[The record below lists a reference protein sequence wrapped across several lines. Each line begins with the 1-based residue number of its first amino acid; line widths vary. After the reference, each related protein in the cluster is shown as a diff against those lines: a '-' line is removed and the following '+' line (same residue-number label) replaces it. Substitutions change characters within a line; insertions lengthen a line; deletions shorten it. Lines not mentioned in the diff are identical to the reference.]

1 MNELL
6 NTLINRLVRF
16 VSMMVSGIG
25 FLTVGMFRR
34 VIRRR
39 SGISF
44 NAALVLLLLAILII
58 PFAMVRAEL
67 TDRAVVRGER
77 CKHGVADHILWVGG
91 GGGTARGR
99 NCDR

>member
-6 NTLINRLVRF
+6 NVLINRLVRF

-39 SGISF
+39 SGFSF
-44 NAALVLLLLAILII
+44 NAGLVLLLLAILII
-58 PFAMVRAEL
+58 PFAMNY
-67 TDRAVVRGER
+67 
-77 CKHGVADHILWVGG
+77 
-91 GGGTARGR
+91 TAHLLAG
-99 NCDR
+99 N

>member
-6 NTLINRLVRF
+6 NTLMNRLVRL
-16 VSMMVSGIG
+16 VSMIG

-58 PFAMVRAEL
+58 PFAMNY
-67 TDRAVVRGER
+67 
-77 CKHGVADHILWVGG
+77 
-91 GGGTARGR
+91 TAHLLAG
-99 NCDR
+99 N